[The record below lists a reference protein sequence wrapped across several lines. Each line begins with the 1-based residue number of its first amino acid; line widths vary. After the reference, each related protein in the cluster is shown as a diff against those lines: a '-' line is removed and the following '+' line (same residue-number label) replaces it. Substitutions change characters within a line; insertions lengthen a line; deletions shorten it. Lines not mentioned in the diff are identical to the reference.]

1 MLDRRTGELTGSPN
15 MAETSTTASMIKAWV
30 VADQLRRTDRA
41 GERPSDSELHDLSLI
56 IRESNNELTHELWDT
71 LGGTDSIT
79 RLIRTCELTDSSAS
93 DDTFWSR
100 TRLSA
105 RDTARLGGCIADG
118 TAAGP
123 KWTKWLLKEMRQV
136 HGLGDFGIREAF
148 PAAQR
153 AGIAIKNGWVERT
166 ERDGEDEIHVNC
178 LAVADELDH
187 GRDAA
192 LPQGPRLRV
201 RHGGLREDHRSP
213 AGRLSSTSGLR
224 RCSDG
229 SGSRTAATAQP
240 AKNCGPSAGSAGA
253 SPISAAR
260 RANSRSPATCRS
272 PEREVQRPEV
282 VRQRRRVEGLPA
294 GGRLGDLVQLRP
306 GRGPASAGTPRA
318 PP

>member
-1 MLDRRTGELTGSPN
+1 VSAGRRPRLVRTGALLLVLLLVGAATLRFLPGSPWHSDAAAGIVGGDGGQAGTPGPGPEPTPTSTLRPLPFQATGVDLDLDGWYAWSVLDRRTGELTGSPN

-123 KWTKWLLKEMRQV
+123 RWTKWLLEEMRQV

-178 LAVADELDH
+178 LAVADEWTMGVMLRYPKDL
-187 GRDAA
+187 GYEYGMAGCEKITAA
-192 LPQGPRLRV
+192 LLA
-201 RHGGLREDHRSP
+201 D
-213 AGRLSSTSGLR
+213 
-224 RCSDG
+224 
-229 SGSRTAATAQP
+229 
-240 AKNCGPSAGSAGA
+240 
-253 SPISAAR
+253 
-260 RANSRSPATCRS
+260 
-272 PEREVQRPEV
+272 
-282 VRQRRRVEGLPA
+282 
-294 GGRLGDLVQLRP
+294 
-306 GRGPASAGTPRA
+306 
-318 PP
+318 